1 MRKALALLT
10 IFWILV
16 LSTCAVFAQETKS
29 QLTTRFDVIR
39 NETAQGG
46 NTKTRIANA
55 YQELS
60 DGMIGVYPVEAL
72 GTNTYTGSLVGLDA
86 YNKRLVFIVF
96 PNNNTGASTLN
107 LNSIGAS
114 NIMKDSSG
122 VWVALEA
129 DDIIASK
136 LYRVYND
143 GSRWQIDLGGS
154 GGGISGSGS
163 ADQIA
168 VWDGT
173 SSQTGFSTF
182 TWDDTNKRFI
192 AGNGTIGGGSYNFN
206 FGNSTSIGS
215 GSWNFTTSE
224 TSSLAN
230 TANNSFSSGW
240 HNTIGDGSNAF
251 SGSQSITTGTDNLNY
266 GFYTNLSGIGG
277 RIIWVSG
284 DVAGGFVHS
293 FSDPE
298 NTEGRKDSGIPY
310 VTANAGAFNISR
322 NTSSQTDGYGAL
334 ARDGGILGG
343 INNHLPVN
351 SVRSVVIG
359 GEAIVAPDA
368 VTNTVF
374 MPKFRFGLGTSA
386 SLTTDNT
393 NNNVVVRNAST
404 GEAELRSALTIGT
417 PLESVSVTTTGGT
430 VTLDFDLGDY
440 DDAVQKMFIGSNTW
454 ATSKTL
460 AFSNDTNARVFNFHF
475 EVTNVAGTIVC
486 STCIMSD
493 ANWDS
498 GSDTW
503 TPAETGKYE
512 MGGSWDGSAWKVK
525 VLGPFN

>member
-1 MRKALALLT
+1 MKKILTLILFLVSISGFAQSFFNRWVPASGTDTYSTNITSYTTLSNSVVYIKFANTNTTTATLTINGTLTDDLRMWDGDSWEALA
-10 IFWILV
+10 
-16 LSTCAVFAQETKS
+16 A
-29 QLTTRFDVIR
+29 
-39 NETAQGG
+39 G
-46 NTKTRIANA
+46 
-55 YQELS
+55 
-60 DGMIGVYPVEAL
+60 
-72 GTNTYTGSLVGLDA
+72 
-86 YNKRLVFIVF
+86 
-96 PNNNTGASTLN
+96 
-107 LNSIGAS
+107 
-114 NIMKDSSG
+114 
-122 VWVALEA
+122 
-129 DDIIASK
+129 
-136 LYRVYND
+136 
-143 GSRWQIDLGGS
+143 QIDVNTIYKIAHQGS
-154 GGGISGSGS
+154 YFEMESFGGGTTGSGS
-163 ADQIA
+163 AGQIA

-173 SSQTGFSTF
+173 SSQTGSSTF
-182 TWDDTNKRFI
+182 TWDDTNKRLI

-215 GSWNFTTSE
+215 GSWNFTTAEESAI
-224 TSSLAN
+224 AN
-230 TANNSFSSGW
+230 TGNNSFSSGW

-343 INNHLPVN
+343 LNNHLPVN

-386 SLTTDNT
+386 SLTTDNA
-393 NNNVVVRNAST
+393 NNNVVVRNSST
-404 GEAELRSALTIGT
+404 GEAEIRSALTIGT

>member
-1 MRKALALLT
+1 MKKLILSSLFALTFL
-10 IFWILV
+10 W
-16 LSTCAVFAQETKS
+16 SFAQQQFDYQAHS
-29 QLTTRFDVIR
+29 TT
-39 NETAQGG
+39 G
-46 NTKTRIANA
+46 
-55 YQELS
+55 S
-60 DGMIGVYPVEAL
+60 D
-72 GTNTYTGSLVGLDA
+72 TYTVSITNVTA
-86 YNKRLVFIVF
+86 YSSGTPERGIGFSIIF
-96 PNNNTGASTLN
+96 DTPSTGAWTLN
-107 LNSIGAS
+107 VN
-114 NIMKDSSG
+114 
-122 VWVALEA
+122 
-129 DDIIASK
+129 
-136 LYRVYND
+136 
-143 GSRWQIDLGGS
+143 DLGPIPGNGVILADSVYRLEYNVVTDRFAMIS
-154 GGGISGSGS
+154 GGGVSGGITGSGS

-168 VWDGT
+168 VWDGS

-182 TWDDTNKRFI
+182 TWDDTNKRLI
-192 AGNGTIGGGSYNFN
+192 AGDGTIGGGSYNFN

-215 GSWNFTTSE
+215 GSWNFTTAE
-224 TSSLAN
+224 ESSIAN
-230 TANNSFSSGW
+230 TGNNTFSSGW

-322 NTSSQTDGYGAL
+322 NTSSQTDGYGAM

-374 MPKFRFGLGTSA
+374 MPKLRFGLGTSA
-386 SLTTDNT
+386 SLTTDNS
-393 NNNVVVRNAST
+393 NNNIVVRNAST
-404 GEAELRSALTIGT
+404 GEAEIRSALTIGT

-440 DDAVQKMFIGSNTW
+440 DDAVQKMFIGSN
-454 ATSKTL
+454 AFSSSKTL
-460 AFSNDTNARVFNFHF
+460 AFSNNSNALFFNLHIDIT
-475 EVTNVAGTIVC
+475 VGAALVC
-486 STCIMSD
+486 SSCIMLSSEST
-493 ANWDS
+493 WDS

-503 TPAETGKYE
+503 TPTEDGKYE
-512 MGGSWDGSAWKVK
+512 LGGSWDGTAWKLK
-525 VLGPFN
+525 VLGPYN